1 VSHIDRRSLLQG
13 GLGTF
18 ALGASSGRSA
28 YAQGYPDRNVRWIVG
43 APPGGALDYVA
54 RTLGQWLQDRLGKPF
69 IIENRPAG
77 GGNVA
82 GEAVVQAAPDGYT
95 LLLVSQSMTV
105 YPSLYVS
112 PKYDI
117 RTDFSP
123 IVLILELPLLM
134 VVNPKFPAK
143 TVPEFIAYAKANPGK
158 INMASA
164 GNGTTP
170 HLAGELFNVMAGVK
184 MVHVP
189 YRGGAAAITD
199 LLAGQVDVMFDF
211 ISNSIG
217 LVRQGQ
223 LRGLAVTSLTRSDAL
238 PDLPTVSDSVPNFE
252 ASTWVGFAAPKGT
265 PTDIISLLNR
275 EVTAGLKDPAIEKKF
290 NDLGAKP
297 VGGTPEEFGK
307 FLAGDVEK
315 WAKVVNFT
323 GLKAE

>member
-1 VSHIDRRSLLQG
+1 MSHIDRRSLLQG